1 MTRALGILGAI
12 LLSTLLLVP
21 LALAADPAP
30 SGGSVLIAINDDVS
44 VPAGDQADAVI
55 VINGTATILGSVDTV
70 VAISGAADL
79 QGATVE
85 TVVAVSSPV
94 TLGAGTTVTGD
105 VMKFESAVTTAPG
118 ATVTGDVTD
127 MAFQFVGAAALLAPA
142 FLLFFLGIGLVTV
155 VAGLVLAGIAARQ
168 VRAAEALIAHE
179 PGPVLLVGLAGLV
192 VPLLVAIA
200 LMITVIGAPLGIAI
214 LLFAWPAVAY
224 VGYLVA
230 GIFVGE
236 FVVTRMQPGVVRERP
251 YLAAVVG
258 LILLQVAAI
267 VPLVTAIASLFGFGA
282 VLLLAWRV
290 FRSGHQGAADVRGVT
305 AAPMPS

>member
-21 LALAADPAP
+21 FALAADPAAP
-30 SGGSVLIAINDDVS
+30 DGKVLVAFNGDIS
-44 VPAGDQADAVI
+44 VPAGDTAEAVI
-55 VINGTATILGSVDTV
+55 VMNGTATILGSVDTV
-70 VAISGAADL
+70 IAIGGAAEL
-79 QGATVE
+79 QGATVH
-85 TVVAVSSPV
+85 TVVAVGSPV
-94 TLGAGTTVTGD
+94 TLGPGTTVTGD
-105 VMKFESAVTTAPG
+105 VMRLESAVTTAPD
-118 ATVTGDVTD
+118 ATVAGEVTD
-127 MAFQFVGAAALLAPA
+127 MAFQLVGAAALLAPA
-142 FLLFFLGIGLVTV
+142 FLLFFIGIGLVTV

-179 PGPVLLVGLAGLV
+179 PGPVLLVGLGGLV

-224 VGYLVA
+224 IGYLVA

-236 FVVTRMQPGVVRERP
+236 FVLARMQPGIVRERP
-251 YLAAVVG
+251 YLAAVIG
-258 LILLQVAAI
+258 LILLQVAGI
-267 VPLVTAIASLFGFGA
+267 LPLVTAIASLFGFGA

-290 FRSGHQGAADVRGVT
+290 FRSGHRGAADVRGVT